1 MKGYIQYKT
10 TYKSLGNW
18 CCFCALAFVHWFTEK
33 KNHKSTAS
41 TTFFRIIRKSPE
53 IAKILK
59 VVK

>member
-33 KNHKSTAS
+33 KNHKSTA
-41 TTFFRIIRKSPE
+41 FFRIIRKSPE